1 VRVGWEVVKPSELGA
16 LRLKWTETGGPPVK
30 KRERKGFGSTVIERG
45 LMLEL
50 EAEVHL
56 DFNPN
61 GLVCT
66 IEIPLSAAGGI
77 ADARQ

>member
-1 VRVGWEVVKPSELGA
+1 
-16 LRLKWTETGGPPVK
+16 VK

-50 EAEVHL
+50 EAAVQL
-56 DFNPN
+56 DFNPG

-66 IEIPLSAAGGI
+66 IEIPLPAAGET